1 MLHVNHL
8 GMMTMSKM
16 MVGKDDAKPN
26 GVCLSLMTE
35 VGLPQV
41 PTFDP
46 SDVTF
51 LGWGSIYGHNDLE
64 VKFLSLEE
72 EEMIF
77 DP

>member
-1 MLHVNHL
+1 
-8 GMMTMSKM
+8 MTMSKM

-46 SDVTF
+46 SDVTI
-51 LGWGSIYGHNDLE
+51 LGWASIYGHNDL
-64 VKFLSLEE
+64 
-72 EEMIF
+72 
-77 DP
+77 

>member
-46 SDVTF
+46 GDVTF
-51 LGWGSIYGHNDLE
+51 LG
-64 VKFLSLEE
+64 
-72 EEMIF
+72 
-77 DP
+77 

>member
-1 MLHVNHL
+1 MSYLNHL

-16 MVGKDDAKPN
+16 MVGKDDPKPN

-46 SDVTF
+46 SDVTI
-51 LGWGSIYGHNDLE
+51 LG
-64 VKFLSLEE
+64 
-72 EEMIF
+72 
-77 DP
+77 

>member
-1 MLHVNHL
+1 MQCMLHFNHL

-46 SDVTF
+46 SDVTI
-51 LGWGSIYGHNDLE
+51 LGWASIYGHNDL
-64 VKFLSLEE
+64 
-72 EEMIF
+72 
-77 DP
+77 